1 MQFDYRF
8 LLSPRL
14 LYPFFTSLNSRI
26 EFQVN
31 KKKRCVEPGELF
43 RIFTVPL
50 LMTELQNRKK
60 KQQETAYRKS
70 IKPAHTKN
78 SKYTRF

>member
-26 EFQVN
+26 EFQVEE
-31 KKKRCVEPGELF
+31 KRCLEPGELF
-43 RIFTVPL
+43 RIFTVPQ
-50 LMTELQNRKK
+50 LMTE
-60 KQQETAYRKS
+60 
-70 IKPAHTKN
+70 
-78 SKYTRF
+78 

>member
-1 MQFDYRF
+1 MNQFSEYDNIPRKTKIYFVTRLVVWFVENQAYWHSPGPMQFDYRF

-31 KKKRCVEPGELF
+31 KKKGV
-43 RIFTVPL
+43 
-50 LMTELQNRKK
+50 
-60 KQQETAYRKS
+60 
-70 IKPAHTKN
+70 
-78 SKYTRF
+78 

>member
-26 EFQVN
+26 ESQVN
-31 KKKRCVEPGELF
+31 KKKGV
-43 RIFTVPL
+43 
-50 LMTELQNRKK
+50 
-60 KQQETAYRKS
+60 
-70 IKPAHTKN
+70 
-78 SKYTRF
+78 

>member
-31 KKKRCVEPGELF
+31 KKKGV
-43 RIFTVPL
+43 
-50 LMTELQNRKK
+50 
-60 KQQETAYRKS
+60 
-70 IKPAHTKN
+70 
-78 SKYTRF
+78 